1 MLKGF
6 RSSEQF
12 FIETPMGIVTQ
23 RGDWF
28 HATSEQIESFAPGL
42 LQKVS
47 LEKLIREAQAWVR
60 SAGSLSLLLLY
71 LLLFLIN
78 PWIAAAAALLFHWL
92 WYHFKSGFV
101 VRAAGIILRIINS
114 DIFMFI
120 ISFFC
125 LSVLGIT
132 GHAIAAILGIVFFLV
147 MKPGLLRRG
156 WDKLHKPDEDQL
168 SLNDRVLKM
177 IIIRYAVHEKG
188 ASAKVEEMEK
198 CLKELAFNRKK
209 GH

>member
-1 MLKGF
+1 
-6 RSSEQF
+6 
-12 FIETPMGIVTQ
+12 MGIVTQ

-28 HATSEQIESFAPGL
+28 HTTSEQIESFAPGL
-42 LQKVS
+42 LKKVS

-60 SAGSLSLLLLY
+60 SASSLSLLLLY

-78 PWIAAAAALLFHWL
+78 PWIAAAAAFLFHWL

-101 VRAAGIILRIINS
+101 VRGVGIALQIINS

-125 LSVLGIT
+125 LSVLGVM
-132 GHAIAAILGIVFFLV
+132 HYYVAAIIGIVFFLV
-147 MKPGLLRRG
+147 MKPGLLRPG
-156 WDKLHKPDEDQL
+156 WDKLHNPDEDQL

-177 IIIRYAVHEKG
+177 IIIRHAVHENG
-188 ASAKVEEMEK
+188 ASANVEEIDK
-198 CLKELAFNRKK
+198 RLKELAFNRKK
-209 GH
+209 GS